1 MGKLMSTES
10 ESHRN
15 YNQMTNI
22 HIKEIIFENAICE
35 MLVNV
40 SWQKWID
47 QMLSDQYTHYL
58 TGSSLAT
65 VKLLIQMYSDNRAY
79 HLTATAGTTFL
90 VPSHVVKSLSFEYR
104 APNVVAC

>member
-15 YNQMTNI
+15 YNQMTNL

-40 SWQKWID
+40 SWQKLID
-47 QMLSDQYTHYL
+47 
-58 TGSSLAT
+58 
-65 VKLLIQMYSDNRAY
+65 
-79 HLTATAGTTFL
+79 
-90 VPSHVVKSLSFEYR
+90 
-104 APNVVAC
+104 

>member
-35 MLVNV
+35 MLVSV

-47 QMLSDQYTHYL
+47 
-58 TGSSLAT
+58 
-65 VKLLIQMYSDNRAY
+65 
-79 HLTATAGTTFL
+79 
-90 VPSHVVKSLSFEYR
+90 
-104 APNVVAC
+104 